1 MSSFGLSLTAST
13 RGIWYQTQNLSVA
26 SLLNLSVLPNLSM
39 AFLRNLLLICAATW
53 SHAATVPLEASVQ
66 VRNAPGQTVE
76 DTYRAIR
83 RGLAVASL
91 EKCEECKVELP
102 LEKSWSGAT
111 LLSV

>member
-1 MSSFGLSLTAST
+1 
-13 RGIWYQTQNLSVA
+13 
-26 SLLNLSVLPNLSM
+26 M
-39 AFLRNLLLICAATW
+39 AFLRNLFLLCAATW
-53 SHAATVPLEASVQ
+53 SHAATAPLDASVQ
-66 VRNAPGQTVE
+66 VRNAPGRTVE

-91 EKCEECKVELP
+91 EKREEFKAELP